1 MERPSTFTSVV
12 ISRSEMPV
20 ASAMRVS
27 HPASSSRENTSS
39 RDIIWARWRTSE
51 NPEST
56 LPPTLIVGESAPRS
70 CG

>member
-1 MERPSTFTSVV
+1 MDRPSTFTSVV
-12 ISRSEMPV
+12 ISRSAMPV

-27 HPASSSRENTSS
+27 QPASSSRENTSS

-51 NPEST
+51 KPEST